1 EAGEVSLYISNVLH
15 TGGRKFFEGTELL
28 DVSIRKGGGDV
39 EPEVV
44 VRVVMNARKR
54 LSIVGTEIA
63 QRTWTLHVD
72 GTTGL
77 TVSINGQAQPSE
89 VLTFNIGT
97 VLSNI
102 VVSKSGWII
111 SPAVVESL
119 TMNDN
124 QVLEFTAINANL
136 TAPDLTLALDK
147 GVNVDAS
154 WTAV

>member
-1 EAGEVSLYISNVLH
+1 KAGWD
-15 TGGRKFFEGTELL
+15 F
-28 DVSIRKGGGDV
+28 

-44 VRVVMNARKR
+44 GSVVMNAPKT
-54 LSIVGTEIA
+54 LSFVGTEIP
-63 QRTWTLHVD
+63 QRTLTINVA
-72 GTTGL
+72 GTTGY
-77 TVSINGQAQPSE
+77 TVSINGQAQPSG

-136 TAPDLTLALDK
+136 TAPRSEEHTSELQSRENLVCRLLLEK
-147 GVNVDAS
+147 
-154 WTAV
+154 